1 MHLSNEQFEELFS
14 PARNGL
20 ISTKY
25 RWPNKT
31 VPYQLSMNHTQD
43 QRNYIERSL
52 KTIESNSCVKFVR
65 HTNETDYIEITVSLI
80 ITTDYAVHSTHRCS
94 KKVIHTNTGVAKLS
108 VCYFLCIGAEKQVR
122 RHSFA
127 IFTVLRFGSYYR
139 QLSQYTFTT
148 KGQN

>member
-1 MHLSNEQFEELFS
+1 MHLSKEQFEELFS

-65 HTNETDYIEITVSLI
+65 HTNEADYIEITVSPI

-94 KKVIHTNTGVAKLS
+94 KKALHTYTGITKLS
-108 VCYFLCIGAEKQVR
+108 ARYFLCIGVKKQVR

-127 IFTVLRFGSYYR
+127 IFSVSGFGRYFR
-139 QLSQYTFTT
+139 
-148 KGQN
+148 